1 MEEGLNVLVDFAL
14 VIAVWSAAAPLAISA
29 LKNIGGNWPTLAKQ
43 AISGAFALAGA
54 VVAYAVA
61 VGFGVVDILDSAVW
75 QPLLIG
81 TLGALSAQYA
91 IYSTMWKG
99 TAVEATLS
107 GFGNGNA

>member
-1 MEEGLNVLVDFAL
+1 MEEGLQVLVDFAL
-14 VIAVWSAAAPLAISA
+14 VIAVWSAASPLAISA

-54 VVAYAVA
+54 IIAYVVA
-61 VGFGVVDILDSAVW
+61 VGFGTVDILDPAVW

-99 TAVEATLS
+99 TAVEETFA
-107 GFGNGNA
+107 GFGTSNT